1 MEVLVQKGGGERGLG
16 VKTFFSYPNE
26 LLIWGYTE
34 NLVDIRHMVYEVVKG
49 GGLGGIGFFWGKWGW
64 GGKKFLPTS

>member
-1 MEVLVQKGGGERGLG
+1 M
-16 VKTFFSYPNE
+16 KTFFSYPNE

-49 GGLGGIGFFWGKWGW
+49 GGVRGDRGDFVEVVLR
-64 GGKKFLPTS
+64 GKKFLPTS

>member
-1 MEVLVQKGGGERGLG
+1 MGRGGKRGLG

-34 NLVDIRHMVYEVVKG
+34 NLVDIQHMVYEVVKG
-49 GGLGGIGFFWGKWGW
+49 GGGYGG
-64 GGKKFLPTS
+64 

>member
-1 MEVLVQKGGGERGLG
+1 MGRGGKRGLG

-34 NLVDIRHMVYEVVKG
+34 NLVDIRHIVYEVVKG
-49 GGLGGIGFFWGKWGW
+49 EGLGGKGGGFGEVGF
-64 GGKKFLPTS
+64 GGKKFLPTP